1 MAVTASAS
9 KAQQPVD
16 HQNRLIQSAWSR
28 ADLDHLR
35 RFMRIVCAE
44 NVEKRFL
51 TTEAPQ
57 VDHRRCTRMIQK
69 WTPIWRP
76 AVEYL
81 NVPYIS
87 HPLTHLGCRSQR
99 ITILTT
105 PTMQDFMTRGT
116 FGDPTRIYR
125 QITREQRTGG
135 PKLGPPKAG
144 DHLAEHCTFLRNPSR
159 WSHNPVAAH
168 TPLVSKPSTPG
179 GVYEVV
185 SRSYHLNHFM

>member
-1 MAVTASAS
+1 MKRSRSSGMAVHASAS

-35 RFMRIVCAE
+35 RFTRIVCAE

-69 WTPIWRP
+69 LTPIWRP

-105 PTMQDFMTRGT
+105 PTMQDFMNKGYLWGSNANLSANYKGT
-116 FGDPTRIYR
+116 KNWRPQVGT
-125 QITREQRTGG
+125 
-135 PKLGPPKAG
+135 
-144 DHLAEHCTFLRNPSR
+144 S
-159 WSHNPVAAH
+159 
-168 TPLVSKPSTPG
+168 
-179 GVYEVV
+179 
-185 SRSYHLNHFM
+185 